1 MKSRAMAKNA
11 KPNRIPIKLP
21 MIGYA
26 EFNNKPLSAS
36 SRCLLMK
43 DKAPRETKPAPKTKS
58 PALVDS
64 FSKSRGVFM
73 FESGHTLIAAGTCYP
88 FRYWSGSPTFRGG
101 CSPIFWLA
109 ARRRA
114 AGRLRN
120 EPEQAGCVVFESGLV
135 LLVSRQKANT
145 VPSLATNLCYG
156 GTVIDRN
163 VSSDCLCSKRINRV
177 QIPFGIFTPA

>member
-11 KPNRIPIKLP
+11 KPSKILTKLP

-26 EFNNKPLSAS
+26 VFNNKPLSAS
-36 SRCLLMK
+36 SRCLLTK

-73 FESGHTLIAAGTCYP
+73 FESGHTLIGAALVIRSSIGVEALYSGADVRP
-88 FRYWSGSPTFRGG
+88 F
-101 CSPIFWLA
+101 FWLA
-109 ARRRA
+109 ARRPA

-120 EPEQAGCVVFESGLV
+120 EPEHHLAF
-135 LLVSRQKANT
+135 SRLREYRRRGQ
-145 VPSLATNLCYG
+145 S
-156 GTVIDRN
+156 
-163 VSSDCLCSKRINRV
+163 
-177 QIPFGIFTPA
+177 